1 MNSNSTNSIKKP
13 STSGNFGS
21 IMTLI
26 SIKDIIADSSFTVI
40 PWIILLLI
48 IGIIIII

>member
-1 MNSNSTNSIKKP
+1 MNSNSNTSNKKLSNP
-13 STSGNFGS
+13 ENFIS
-21 IMTLI
+21 LMTLI
-26 SIKDIIADSSFTVI
+26 SIKNIIADSSFTVI